1 MAVTVIHFLASWLT
15 DNQTRF
21 LQFLDFQLQFNFF
34 SFAASVT
41 ASFFLISLFS
51 HLENNSFSA
60 SDSSGMRLLPVLR
73 FPFLGHAGAGAGGE
87 FTVNVAV
94 EMLLSST

>member
-1 MAVTVIHFLASWLT
+1 MAVTVIYVLASWLT

-41 ASFFLISLFS
+41 ASFFLISLFAIS
-51 HLENNSFSA
+51 KIIQF
-60 SDSSGMRLLPVLR
+60 LLQI
-73 FPFLGHAGAGAGGE
+73 HQE
-87 FTVNVAV
+87 
-94 EMLLSST
+94 